1 MATQILKNTRIHAV
15 VLVTGTGP
23 DTITLANL
31 ELASQDITGQTP
43 RVNISGI
50 RWSVPAVDGLAVD
63 GIATVVRNSVVL
75 ANLSFSGEWR
85 FDGFSIG
92 IENDQDI
99 VVMPDG
105 GTVIL
110 ELKKVSGF
118 GDTQHIN
125 PDPDEVIG

>member
-23 DTITLANL
+23 ETIALADL
-31 ELASQDITGQTP
+31 ELTSQDISGQTP

-50 RWSVPAVDGLAVD
+50 RWSVPAVDGLA
-63 GIATVVRNSVVL
+63 TVVRNSVVI

-85 FDGFSIG
+85 FEGFG
-92 IENDQDI
+92 IATENNQNI
-99 VVMPDG
+99 VVTPDG
-105 GTVIL
+105 GTVSL
-110 ELKKVSGF
+110 ELKKVGGY

-125 PDPDEVIG
+125 PDPDAVVG